1 MDTVTIERN
10 SLSLREYKS
19 NISTEHS
26 SRIYW
31 LGRYTERAFTTLKSL
46 ERLYDKVIDRDPEH
60 YKKYLDCFGLSDTY
74 GDYKSFFHS
83 FIFDKSNS
91 CSAAY
96 SLGRAYD
103 NGIVLREEIST
114 DSLAYLQ
121 LAKDK
126 LKSAENAP
134 QGLVVAMMP
143 LEDILYGF
151 YGCFIDRV
159 YNEEIRDIF
168 LCAKSVER
176 LELYIRLKYRSE
188 KIRSEFERLCGF
200 LERIPLHTPYRYDPE
215 KLKVLI
221 EIVSAD
227 GCCTGRENE
236 ALCILGKLFD
246 KNGRKEMK

>member
-1 MDTVTIERN
+1 MDTVKIEKN
-10 SLSLREYKS
+10 SFLSKKPES

-46 ERLYDKVIDRDPEH
+46 ERLYDKVIDRDPKH
-60 YKKYLDCFGLSDTY
+60 YRKYLDCFGLNDTY
-74 GDYKSFFHS
+74 GDYSTFFRS
-83 FIFDKSNS
+83 FIFDKNNS

-96 SLGRAYD
+96 SLERAYD

-114 DSLAYLQ
+114 DSFAYLQ

-126 LKSAENAP
+126 LKSAENTL

-151 YGCFIDRV
+151 YGCFIDHV

-168 LCAKSVER
+168 LCAKSIER
-176 LELYIRLKYRSE
+176 VELYIRLKYRSE
-188 KIRSEFERLCGF
+188 KIRSEFFRLCSF
-200 LERIPLHTPYRYDPE
+200 LERIPLNTPYRYDQK
-215 KLKVLI
+215 KLAVLF
-221 EIVSAD
+221 EIIGSD
-227 GCCTGRENE
+227 NCCTGRENE
-236 ALCILGKLFD
+236 AISVLGKIFD
-246 KNGRKEMK
+246 KN

>member
-1 MDTVTIERN
+1 MDTVTIERKT
-10 SLSLREYKS
+10 LSSRERKS

-46 ERLYDKVIDRDPEH
+46 ERLYDKVIDRDSEH
-60 YKKYLDCFGLSDTY
+60 YKKYLDCFGLNDTY
-74 GDYKSFFHS
+74 GDYKAFFRS
-83 FIFDKSNS
+83 FIFDKNNS

-96 SLGRAYD
+96 SLERAYD

-114 DSLAYLQ
+114 DALAYLQ

-126 LKSAENAP
+126 LESSENTP
-134 QGLVVAMMP
+134 QGLVVALMP

-151 YGCFIDRV
+151 YGCFIDHV

-176 LELYIRLKYRSE
+176 VELYIRLKYRSE
-188 KIRSEFERLCGF
+188 KIRSEFERLCSF
-200 LERIPLHTPYRYDPE
+200 LERIPMNTPYRYNTKQLTVMSEIIGSE
-215 KLKVLI
+215 K
-221 EIVSAD
+221 
-227 GCCTGRENE
+227 GCSGREYE
-236 ALCILGKLFD
+236 AISILGKLFD
-246 KNGRKEMK
+246 KN

>member
-1 MDTVTIERN
+1 MDTVTIERKAI
-10 SLSLREYKS
+10 SSRERKS

-46 ERLYDKVIDRDPEH
+46 ERLYDKVIDRDAEH
-60 YKKYLDCFGLSDTY
+60 YKKYLDCFGMSDTY
-74 GDYKSFFHS
+74 GDYKAFFHS
-83 FIFDKSNS
+83 FIFDKNNI

-96 SLGRAYD
+96 SLERAYD

-126 LKSAENAP
+126 LRSSENAP

-151 YGCFIDRV
+151 YGCFIDHV

-168 LCAKSVER
+168 LCARSVER
-176 LELYIRLKYRSE
+176 VELYIRLKYRTE
-188 KIRSEFERLCGF
+188 KIRSEFERFCSF
-200 LERIPLHTPYRYDPE
+200 LERIPMNTPYRYNP
-215 KLKVLI
+215 KQLAVLS
-221 EIVSAD
+221 EIIFSEN
-227 GCCTGRENE
+227 GCIGKENE
-236 ALCILGKLFD
+236 AIFALGQLFD
-246 KNGRKEMK
+246 KD